1 VEDKAGMTIRYPE
14 ILSAVTG
21 PLPFEWSDKET
32 LLYAIAIGFGD
43 DERDLPYVYEQPG
56 LKIVPTITTVL
67 ANNTLPDFDEIGIN
81 ELMMVHGEQI
91 ITLHQPIPVAGKGTS
106 TTRVLEVLDKGDR
119 GAVGIFETELTLADG
134 SLLATLESALFARAD
149 GHFGGPARRPVPPPP
164 TPPDRAPDHHWEYA
178 IKPNQALL
186 YRLLGDRTA
195 FHADPAMARAAG
207 FERPILHGL
216 CTYGIACRA
225 VIEAFDL
232 EPTQIR
238 SHAVRFTAPILPG
251 DTIAFDLWREGD
263 TILFEARNAGSDV
276 LVLRNGVTR
285 LR

>member
-1 VEDKAGMTIRYPE
+1 MAIHYPE

-21 PLPFEWSDKET
+21 PLSFEWSDKET

-43 DERDLPYVYEQPG
+43 AERDLPWVYEQPG
-56 LKIVPTITTVL
+56 LKVLPTFTTVL
-67 ANNTLPDFDEIGIN
+67 SLNALPDFGDIGIN

-91 ITLHQPIPVAGKGTS
+91 VTVQQPIPPAGRGTS
-106 TTRVLEVLDKGDR
+106 TTRILEVLDKGDR
-119 GAVGIFETELTLADG
+119 GAIAIFETELFLADG
-134 SLLATLESALFARAD
+134 SPLATLESALFARAD
-149 GHFGGPARRPVPPPP
+149 GHFGGPASRPGPPLPARP
-164 TPPDRAPDHHWEYA
+164 ERAPERHWDYA

-207 FERPILHGL
+207 FDRPILHGL

-238 SHAVRFTAPILPG
+238 RHAVRFTAPILPG
-251 DTIAFDLWREGD
+251 DTIAFDLWREDD
-263 TILFEARNAGSDV
+263 TIHFEARNMGNDV
-276 LVLRNGVTR
+276 LVLRNGRTE

>member
-1 VEDKAGMTIRYPE
+1 MAIRYPE

-21 PLPFEWSDKET
+21 PNAFEWSDKET
-32 LLYAIAIGFGD
+32 LLYALAIGFGD
-43 DERDLPYVYEQPG
+43 AERDLAWVYEQPG
-56 LKIVPTITTVL
+56 LKVLPTLTTVL
-67 ANNTLPDFDEIGIN
+67 SLHALPDFDEIGIN

-91 ITLHQPIPVAGKGTS
+91 VTIHQPIPFAGKGHS

-119 GAVGIFETELTLADG
+119 GAIGIFETELILADG

-149 GHFGGPARRPVPPPP
+149 GNFGGPSRRPTPPLPP
-164 TPPDRAPDHHWEYA
+164 PPDRAPDRHWDYA
-178 IKPNQALL
+178 IKTNQALL

-195 FHADPAMARAAG
+195 FHADPTMARAAG
-207 FERPILHGL
+207 FDRPILHGL

-238 SHAVRFTAPILPG
+238 SHGVRFTAPILPG
-251 DTIAFDLWREGD
+251 DTIAFDLWRDDD
-263 TILFEARNAGSDV
+263 TIHFEARNAASGV
-276 LVLRNGVTR
+276 LVLRNGLTK
-285 LR
+285 LA

>member
-1 VEDKAGMTIRYPE
+1 MAIRYPE
-14 ILSAVTG
+14 ILSKVTG

-43 DERDLPYVYEQPG
+43 EERDLPYVYEQPG
-56 LKIVPTITTVL
+56 LKVVPTITTVL
-67 ANNTLPDFDEIGIN
+67 ANNTLPDFEEIGIN

-91 ITLHQPIPVAGKGTS
+91 ITIHQPIPFAGKGTS
-106 TTRVLEVLDKGDR
+106 ATRVIEVLDKGDR
-119 GAVGIFETELTLADG
+119 GAIGIFETQLTLADG
-134 SLLATLESALFARAD
+134 SPLATLESALFARAD
-149 GHFGGPARRPVPPPP
+149 GHFGGPSRRPVPPLPS
-164 TPPDRAPDHHWEYA
+164 PPDRPPDRGWQYT
-178 IKPNQALL
+178 IKANQALL

-207 FERPILHGL
+207 FDRPILHGL
-216 CTYGIACRA
+216 CTYGISCRA

-232 EPTQIR
+232 DPAMIR
-238 SHAVRFTAPILPG
+238 THAVRFSAPILPG

-263 TILFEARNAGSDV
+263 TIHFEARDAARDI

-285 LR
+285 IG

>member
-1 VEDKAGMTIRYPE
+1 MAIRYPE
-14 ILSAVTG
+14 ILSKVTG

-43 DERDLPYVYEQPG
+43 DDRDLAYVYEQPG
-56 LKIVPTITTVL
+56 LKVLPTLTTVL
-67 ANNTLPDFDEIGIN
+67 SLRALPDFGDIGIN
-81 ELMMVHGEQI
+81 ELMMVHGEQ
-91 ITLHQPIPVAGKGTS
+91 TVTVHQPIPFAGRGS
-106 TTRVLEVLDKGDR
+106 SITRVVEVLDKGDR
-119 GAVGIFETELTLADG
+119 GAIGIFETELTLADG
-134 SLLATLESALFARAD
+134 SPLATLESVLFARAD
-149 GHFGGPARRPVPPPP
+149 GHFGGPSRRPAPPLPL
-164 TPPDRAPDHHWEYA
+164 PPDRPPDRQWDYR

-207 FERPILHGL
+207 FDRPILHGL

-232 EPTQIR
+232 DPEDIR
-238 SHAVRFTAPILPG
+238 THAVRFSAPILPG
-251 DTIAFDLWREGD
+251 DTIAFDLWREGGS
-263 TILFEARNAGSDV
+263 IQFQARCAESGV
-276 LVLRNGVTR
+276 LVLRNGLTR

>member
-21 PLPFEWSDKET
+21 PLSFEWNDKET

-119 GAVGIFETELTLADG
+119 GARRGGDLRD
-134 SLLATLESALFARAD
+134 RAD
-149 GHFGGPARRPVPPPP
+149 ARGRQPAGDAGIRALRPRRRPFRRPGPPP
-164 TPPDRAPDHHWEYA
+164 RSAA
-178 IKPNQALL
+178 
-186 YRLLGDRTA
+186 
-195 FHADPAMARAAG
+195 AD
-207 FERPILHGL
+207 
-216 CTYGIACRA
+216 T
-225 VIEAFDL
+225 
-232 EPTQIR
+232 T
-238 SHAVRFTAPILPG
+238 
-251 DTIAFDLWREGD
+251 
-263 TILFEARNAGSDV
+263 
-276 LVLRNGVTR
+276 
-285 LR
+285 